1 MQNIIETR
9 DLTFHFRGKK
19 NAVTGL
25 NLDVPQGSIYGFLG
39 PNGAGKTTTIRMLAG
54 LLFPKKG
61 TINMFG
67 NNISTHK
74 RYARAHSSTMIEEPT
89 AYKHLTGRENLEILC
104 KAGMFDKTQIDEV
117 LRTVNLFEDRHRKV
131 GGYSMGMKQRLGIA
145 GALLPNPEL
154 FILDEPTNG
163 LDPQGMYEIRELIV
177 ELNKKQGKTIF
188 ISSHLL
194 GEIEKMCTHVGI
206 IHQGKGIFEGSMDQ
220 LALMAHAT
228 KLFRLET
235 SEPQKAESI
244 LKDPYN
250 AKLTPDKLVEIQP
263 ADAADQY
270 KAIKMLMD
278 QNIEVYQAFTIKNNL
293 EELFIQVT
301 EEGQNK

>member
-1 MQNIIETR
+1 MQNIIETH

-25 NLDVPQGSIYGFLG
+25 NLNVPQGSIYGFLG

-54 LLFPKKG
+54 LLFPKRGIVK
-61 TINMFG
+61 MFG

-74 RYARAHSSTMIEEPT
+74 RYARSHSSTMIEEPT

-104 KAGMFDKTQIDEV
+104 KAGMFDKTQIDQV

-131 GGYSMGMKQRLGIA
+131 SGYSMGMKQRLGIA

-163 LDPQGMYEIRELIV
+163 LDPQGMFEIRELIV
-177 ELNKKQGKTIF
+177 DLNKKEGKTIF

-206 IHQGKGIFEGSMDQ
+206 IHQGKGIFEGSMDE

-244 LKDPYN
+244 LKDRYN
-250 AKLTPDKLVEIQP
+250 TKLTHDKLVEIQP
-263 ADAADQY
+263 ADSTDQY
-270 KAIKMLMD
+270 NAIKMLIN

-301 EEGQNK
+301 DEGQNK